1 MIVISPENANANNP
15 IFSKEKDASI
25 IVSASGF
32 FFLNLKTK
40 QGKIIGKTRAEAIQ
54 HLKDMDRK
62 DDFPD
67 L

>member
-1 MIVISPENANANNP
+1 MIVISPENANSNNP
-15 IFSKEKDASI
+15 ISSKEKDASI
-25 IVSASGF
+25 IVSDSGY

-40 QGKIIGKTRAEAIQ
+40 QGKIIGRTRDEAIQ
-54 HLKDMDRK
+54 HLKDMDRR